1 MIRVFNSATY
11 RFDPSERFISLDEVN
26 IVTQKICSFSGAPYI
41 LFEHKDFPLGRFV
54 QSTMESTGAAI
65 WTNWQIRG

>member
-41 LFEHKDFPLGRFV
+41 LFEHKDFPLGSLRAEYNGEHW
-54 QSTMESTGAAI
+54 SCDM
-65 WTNWQIRG
+65 N